1 MPACKCL
8 TWFCGHGHPSSQA
21 GAWWLHAEVQMVDYC
36 LRLLVILQKTMT
48 DSNLMTVQEILCFNK
63 SHHFL
68 EFAKRF
74 SSTWAVAK
82 SMVA

>member
-1 MPACKCL
+1 M
-8 TWFCGHGHPSSQA
+8 
-21 GAWWLHAEVQMVDYC
+21 DYC
-36 LRLLVILQKTMT
+36 PRLLVMLQKTMT